1 MRLCDFETLAMKP
14 AEDFEIWAFQ
24 RAQEIVLRQGV
35 DLMQAAQWLDKKGTL
50 KTSQQLRDAICQSL
64 IEAARLQSG
73 VLPVANENPAPATS
87 AKSVTA

>member
-1 MRLCDFETLAMKP
+1 MNV

-50 KTSQQLRDAICQSL
+50 RTSQQLRDAICQSL
-64 IEAARLQSG
+64 IEAVRLQSLEPAG
-73 VLPVANENPAPATS
+73 SGELPAAT
-87 AKSVTA
+87 ARPETQ